1 MAHWEKRH
9 KLVPAVYILLERDGQ
24 LLLIR
29 RYNTGYSDGKYSLPA
44 GHMDGDEAPSVAAAR
59 EALEE
64 VGVTVKPADLTMV
77 HCMVYKAIEGDHE
90 RISLFFTAKK
100 FAGEPTNKEPHKCDE
115 VRWFSTDDLPKNM
128 VWEVRHALA
137 QIAEGKHYSEA
148 NY

>member
-9 KLVPAVYILLERDGQ
+9 KLVPAVYVLLERGGK

-44 GHMDGDEAPSVAAAR
+44 GHMDGDEPPSVAAAR

-64 VGVTVKPADLTMV
+64 VGVVVSPVDLQMV
-77 HCMVYKAIEGDHE
+77 HCMIYKAIEGDHE
-90 RISLFFTAKK
+90 RVSLFFKAKK
-100 FAGEPTNKEPHKCDE
+100 FDGEPVNKEPHKCDD
-115 VRWFSTDDLPKNM
+115 VQWFPADNM
-128 VWEVRHALA
+128 PENIVWELRHALEQVA
-137 QIAEGKHYSEA
+137 NGNVYSET